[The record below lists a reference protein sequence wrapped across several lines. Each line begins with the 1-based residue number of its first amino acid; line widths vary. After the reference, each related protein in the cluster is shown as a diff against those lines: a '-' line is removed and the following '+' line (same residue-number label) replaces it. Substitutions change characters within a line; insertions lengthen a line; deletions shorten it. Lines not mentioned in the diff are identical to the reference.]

1 MIFTTRI
8 STPGSNRMIKIAP
21 DKRKHFFV
29 GILMGAVLQ
38 AVAMYIMPQHYAL
51 SILSAFILVILLSY
65 GFELFSL
72 ITKKGHYEV
81 LDAVASVAGGIAGMI
96 VILVLQ

>member
-1 MIFTTRI
+1 
-8 STPGSNRMIKIAP
+8 MIKIAP

-38 AVAMYIMPQHYAL
+38 LSAFYVMPQHYSL
-51 SILSAFILVILLSY
+51 GILATLIAVVFISY

-72 ITKKGHYEV
+72 VTKKGHYEV
-81 LDAVASVAGGIAGMI
+81 LDAVASIIGGIAGMV
-96 VILVLQ
+96 VILILK

>member
-1 MIFTTRI
+1 
-8 STPGSNRMIKIAP
+8 MIKIAP
-21 DKRKHFFV
+21 DKQKHFFV

-81 LDAVASVAGGIAGMI
+81 LDAVAGIIGGAVGMSI
-96 VILVLQ
+96 ILLFK

>member
-1 MIFTTRI
+1 
-8 STPGSNRMIKIAP
+8 MIKIAP

-38 AVAMYIMPQHYAL
+38 LSALYVMPQHYAL
-51 SILSAFILVILLSY
+51 GILVTFIAVVFISY

-72 ITKKGHYEV
+72 VTKKGHYEV

-96 VILVLQ
+96 IILVLK